1 MTRADKPVVVR
12 LTKNVDG
19 YGSKG
24 AEFGYSSEAQARKV
38 LGDDTFT
45 IVSHQDGSPVEQPK
59 KAAAKADEK
68 KDASA

>member
-1 MTRADKPVVVR
+1 MAKDIIVR

-24 AEFGYSSEAQARKV
+24 AELGYSSEAQARKV

-45 IVSHQDGSPVEQPK
+45 VVSYQDGSPLEQPK
-59 KAAAKADEK
+59 KSAAKADDK